1 MRRVILVLAILL
13 LSSPSV
19 LAQKLEVKTFKP
31 ELNDPAATQYAV
43 KDYNGQNCALIIVG
57 LAVDNIEFEGNIIK
71 QERKENGEYWVYI
84 TDGSK
89 NFQINSKDYLPEPV
103 NFNSFG
109 ITSVESGRTYRMF
122 VEHPNLEKSFDEILG
137 IAKDYY
143 NDYSSHT
150 ESSYYDA
157 ARIAYDNAIKHSDC
171 PHDLI
176 ATLRAESDTMA
187 SIRRTTLLIEKAET
201 AAKKAEAEKGFN
213 SAEVYKYLSGELRF
227 INRLLKYHPEIT
239 GLQSLRNNVIK
250 RSQEHPEGKEKDGEE
265 TIIHQRETLSGKVS
279 FKNEYAAIPFNRM
292 KVYASTSPKI
302 QDAKSSIIGKVNED
316 GTYSVVKP
324 VGMSPLYIYVTGE
337 KNDAHY
343 VPTGTTTLDIVI
355 KTSMF

>member
-1 MRRVILVLAILL
+1 
-13 LSSPSV
+13 
-19 LAQKLEVKTFKP
+19 
-31 ELNDPAATQYAV
+31 
-43 KDYNGQNCALIIVG
+43 
-57 LAVDNIEFEGNIIK
+57 
-71 QERKENGEYWVYI
+71 
-84 TDGSK
+84 
-89 NFQINSKDYLPEPV
+89 
-103 NFNSFG
+103 
-109 ITSVESGRTYRMF
+109 
-122 VEHPNLEKSFDEILG
+122 
-137 IAKDYY
+137 
-143 NDYSSHT
+143 
-150 ESSYYDA
+150 
-157 ARIAYDNAIKHSDC
+157 
-171 PHDLI
+171 
-176 ATLRAESDTMA
+176 MA

-265 TIIHQRETLSGKVS
+265 TIVHQRETLSGKVS